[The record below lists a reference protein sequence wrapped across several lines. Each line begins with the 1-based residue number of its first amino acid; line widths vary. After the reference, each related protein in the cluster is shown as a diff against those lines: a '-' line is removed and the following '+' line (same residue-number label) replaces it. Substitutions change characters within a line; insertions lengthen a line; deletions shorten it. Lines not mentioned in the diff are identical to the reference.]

1 MDLAEIF
8 VTAGGLALAGLV
20 VWYFFF
26 AAPEAAVSAV
36 SAAGGVQEV
45 AVTVKGGYSPAVI
58 EVQHGRPVQLSF
70 YRDEDADC
78 SEEVVFPDFNLR
90 RALPAFQTTLIELLP
105 QQPGRFEFTCGMGML
120 RGSLVVK

>member
-1 MDLAEIF
+1 MDFIEII
-8 VTAGGLALAGLV
+8 VTAGGLILAALV

-26 AAPEAAVSAV
+26 SSREDAVSAV
-36 SAAGGVQEV
+36 ATAGGVQEV

-90 RALPAFQTTLIELLP
+90 RALPAFQTTRIELLP
-105 QQPGRFEFTCGMGML
+105 RQPGRFEFTCGMGML
-120 RGSLVVK
+120 RGALVVK